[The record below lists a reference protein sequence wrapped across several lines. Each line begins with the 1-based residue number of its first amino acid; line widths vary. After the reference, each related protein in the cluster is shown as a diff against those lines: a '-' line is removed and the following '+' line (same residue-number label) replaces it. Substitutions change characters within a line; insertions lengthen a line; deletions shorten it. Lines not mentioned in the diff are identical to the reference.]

1 MKKILIKAVSATM
14 FMLFC
19 AVSGMAAAQ
28 PEPRAAIDISNHP
41 FTGPESAP
49 VTVVVFSDYL

>member
-1 MKKILIKAVSATM
+1 MKRTLIQTLLATLTIL
-14 FMLFC
+14 LC
-19 AVSGMAAAQ
+19 AAWGLAAEQ
-28 PEPRAAIDISNHP
+28 PEPRAAIDISGHP